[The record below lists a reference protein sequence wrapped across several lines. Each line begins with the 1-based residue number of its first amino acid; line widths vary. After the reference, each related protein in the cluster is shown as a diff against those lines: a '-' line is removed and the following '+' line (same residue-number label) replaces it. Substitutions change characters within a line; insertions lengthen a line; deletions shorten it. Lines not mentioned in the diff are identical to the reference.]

1 MVINVEISKI
11 HAGIKVEEG
20 GGGNYYS
27 KEQNHWLLN
36 RGKSNNLWVA
46 KTFFCKKLKKPHIY
60 LSEAEPR
67 RLNFL

>member
-20 GGGNYYS
+20 GVNYYS

-46 KTFFCKKLKKPHIY
+46 KTFFLQNIKKTTY
-60 LSEAEPR
+60 LFE
-67 RLNFL
+67 